1 MYKRVILLSLSLVA
15 IVGLFSVE
23 YNWGVK
29 YGVGLSSIYGSDA
42 AYNLH
47 YDIRSIGATETSVGY
62 LNLESDDAD
71 NGISHSFGAYFT
83 SMLSKKQDSIWLQ
96 SELIWQRYN
105 YTYKFQGR
113 MLQTDNL
120 MLANTFADTLNG
132 KIKQTMD
139 YITIP
144 LLLKLKQD
152 SHANVLDGH
161 FDGAYI
167 YFGPSLSVL
176 VNNKSEKHRGV
187 KALEDDIAD
196 FVADSY
202 NDADATQAYA
212 SSRQESAGDKVLFHK
227 TDLVFGMGFNIKNIF
242 NMGIGKDEFNIDFR
256 FNTGMYPV
264 GDASTNTEFKLYSAM
279 LSIGVKL

>member
-15 IVGLFSVE
+15 IVGLFSLD
-23 YNWGVK
+23 YDWGVK
-29 YGVGLSSIYGSDA
+29 YGVGLSSISGSDA

-47 YDIRSIGATETSVGY
+47 YDIRSIGAAETSFGY
-62 LNLESDDAD
+62 LNLESDEAD
-71 NGISHSFGAYFT
+71 NGISHSFGAYIT
-83 SMLSKKQDSIWLQ
+83 SMLTKKQDSIWLQ

-105 YTYKFQGR
+105 YSYNFEGR
-113 MLQTDNL
+113 ELQTDNL
-120 MLANTFADTLNG
+120 VLANAFADTLNG

-144 LLLKLKQD
+144 VLFKLKQD
-152 SHANVLDGH
+152 SHANTVDGH
-161 FDGAYI
+161 YDGAYI

-176 VNNKSEKHRGV
+176 INNSSEKYRGV

-196 FVADSY
+196 FVAASY
-202 NDADATQAYA
+202 NDADSTHRYA
-212 SSRQESAGDKVLFHK
+212 SSRKESGGDKVLFHK

-264 GDASTNTEFKLYSAM
+264 GDASSKTEFKLYSAM
-279 LSIGVKL
+279 LSLGVKL